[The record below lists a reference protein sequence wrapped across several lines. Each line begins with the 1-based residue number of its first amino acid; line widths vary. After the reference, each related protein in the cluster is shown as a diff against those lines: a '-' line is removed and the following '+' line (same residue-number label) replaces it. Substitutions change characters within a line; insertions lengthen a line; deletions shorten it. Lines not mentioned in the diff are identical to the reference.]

1 ENPVIY
7 SYIQK
12 NYNMSNF
19 TLYEMLRGIYD
30 VEFSLS
36 VVEEYNSGDF
46 IILELQ
52 GVYPNGRVNKDLNV
66 YKDKKGYFMEVKN
79 A

>member
-1 ENPVIY
+1 MRIYLKELDVIKECENPVIY

-36 VVEEYNSGDF
+36 VVEG
-46 IILELQ
+46 
-52 GVYPNGRVNKDLNV
+52 G
-66 YKDKKGYFMEVKN
+66 
-79 A
+79 